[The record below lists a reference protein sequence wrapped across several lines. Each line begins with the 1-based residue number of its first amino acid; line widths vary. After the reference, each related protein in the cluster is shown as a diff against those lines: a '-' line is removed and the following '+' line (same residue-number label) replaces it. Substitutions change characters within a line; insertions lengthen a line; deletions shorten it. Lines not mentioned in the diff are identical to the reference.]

1 MNCFDGLFISGPQFS
16 SMDYFQ
22 TLLSYGLTNG
32 IKRWWFYNGNVND
45 DNRSDNHTILMSG
58 ANLAVDKFRNSLNL
72 CNANFESR
80 SFNFTP
86 SPITIL
92 ILSIF
97 FRHALYMG
105 YNGALFIFKANID
118 VPYDV

>member
-1 MNCFDGLFISGPQFS
+1 MNCFDGLFISGTQFS

-22 TLLSYGLTNG
+22 TLLSYGLNNG